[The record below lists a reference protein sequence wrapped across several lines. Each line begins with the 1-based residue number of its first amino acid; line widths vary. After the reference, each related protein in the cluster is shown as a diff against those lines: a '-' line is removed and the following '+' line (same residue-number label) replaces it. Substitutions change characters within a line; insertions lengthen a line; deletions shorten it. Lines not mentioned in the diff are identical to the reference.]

1 MPEGP
6 EKDEEGSSIN
16 SALVELQGKISRSGR
31 NDIDSLISSLENA
44 WGRLPSTPEGSQD
57 GGKRKR
63 TRNSKKSKKS
73 RKSKSKKSKKSRK
86 GK

>member
-63 TRNSKKSKKS
+63 KSKSKKS
-73 RKSKSKKSKKSRK
+73 RKSKSRKSKSRKSKKSRK
-86 GK
+86 